1 MNYLQFDFIV
11 PQGEKTEALIAV
23 LGSYNFE
30 GFEETEQCLKA
41 FIAEDKLDGECVTTI
56 SQLFPDVS
64 YKKSI
69 IENINW
75 NQQWEE
81 NFHPVIVS
89 DFVAIRAHFHPAIA
103 EVKHEII
110 ITPKM
115 SFGTGHHA
123 TTHMMIELMQAV
135 NFAGKKVLD
144 LGTGTGVLAILAE
157 KMGATEVLAI
167 DNDEWSIENSKEN
180 IIQNNCTAINI
191 ILEDSIK
198 TPEKFEVILA
208 NINLNIILTN
218 LPSIA
223 AAAGDDADIL
233 LSGFLKQDEIT
244 VKNALITNSLL
255 FISTLQIGEWI
266 AVTAK
271 NKIITSQ

>member
-11 PQGEKTEALIAV
+11 PSGEKTEVLIAV
-23 LGSYNFE
+23 LGSLNFE

-41 FIAEDKLDGECVTTI
+41 FIAEDMLEDESIITI
-56 SQLFPDVS
+56 AGLFPEVS
-64 YKKSI
+64 YKKTI

-81 NFHPVIVS
+81 NFNPVIVS
-89 DFVAIRAHFHPAIA
+89 DFVAIRAHFHPSIT
-103 EVKHEII
+103 EVEHEII

-123 TTHMMIELMQAV
+123 TTHMMIELMQAI

-144 LGTGTGVLAILAE
+144 FGTGTGVLAILAE
-157 KMGATEVLAI
+157 KLGASAVLAI

-180 IIQNNCTAINI
+180 ITQNNCTAINI
-191 ILEDSIK
+191 ILDDSIK
-198 TPEKFEVILA
+198 TPERFDVILA

-223 AAAGDDADIL
+223 AAVSDDTDIL

-244 VKNALITNSLL
+244 VRNALTTNSLQ
-255 FISTLQIGEWI
+255 FISTLQRGEWM

-271 NKIITSQ
+271 NKIITSS

>member
-11 PQGEKTEALIAV
+11 PSGEKTEALIAV
-23 LGSYNFE
+23 LGSFNFE

-41 FIAEDKLDGECVTTI
+41 FIAEGLLEDESITTI
-56 SQLFPDVS
+56 AGLFPDIS

-81 NFHPVIVS
+81 NFHPVIVG
-89 DFVAIRAHFHPAIA
+89 DFVAIRAHFHPP
-103 EVKHEII
+103 VNSVQHEII

-123 TTHMMIELMQAV
+123 TTHMMIEQMQSI

-144 LGTGTGVLAILAE
+144 FGTGTGVLAILAE
-157 KMGATEVLAI
+157 KMGAAEVLGI
-167 DNDEWSIENSKEN
+167 DIDEWSIENSKEN
-180 IIQNNCTAINI
+180 FVQNNCTAINI
-191 ILEDSIK
+191 ILDDSIK
-198 TPEKFEVILA
+198 TPGKFDVILA
-208 NINLNIILTN
+208 NINLNIVLIN
-218 LPSIA
+218 LQSIA
-223 AAAGDDADIL
+223 AAANDTANIL

-244 VKNALITNSLL
+244 IKNALITKGLEYK
-255 FISTLQIGEWI
+255 STMQRGEWI
-266 AVTAK
+266 AITAK
-271 NKIITSQ
+271 N

>member
-11 PQGEKTEALIAV
+11 PSGEKTEALIAV
-23 LGSYNFE
+23 LGSFNFE

-41 FIAEDKLDGECVTTI
+41 FIAEDMLENESITTI
-56 SQLFPDVS
+56 AGLFPDVS
-64 YKKSI
+64 YKKSV

-81 NFHPVIVS
+81 NFHPVIVEN
-89 DFVAIRAHFHPAIA
+89 FVAIRAHFHPAIT
-103 EVKHEII
+103 EVEHEII

-123 TTHMMIELMQAV
+123 TTYMMIEQMQEI
-135 NFAGKKVLD
+135 NFVGKKVLD
-144 LGTGTGVLAILAE
+144 FGTGTGVLAILAE
-157 KMGATEVLAI
+157 KKGAIDILAI

-180 IIQNNCTAINI
+180 ITQNNCTAIKI
-191 ILEDSIK
+191 IFKDFIK
-198 TPEKFEVILA
+198 TPDKFDVILA

-223 AAAGDDADIL
+223 AAANDTAVIL
-233 LSGFLKQDEIT
+233 LSGFLKHDEIT
-244 VKNALITNSLL
+244 IKNALITNSLEHT
-255 FISTLQIGEWI
+255 STLQRGDWI
-266 AVTAK
+266 AITAK
-271 NKIITSQ
+271 K

>member
-11 PQGEKTEALIAV
+11 PQGQETEALIAV

-30 GFEETEQCLKA
+30 GFEETDLCLKA
-41 FIAEDKLDGECVTTI
+41 FIAEDKLEDESIVTI
-56 SQLFPDVS
+56 AGLFPDIS

-89 DFVAIRAHFHPAIA
+89 DFVAIRAHFHPAIT
-103 EVKHEII
+103 EVQHEII

-123 TTHMMIELMQAV
+123 TTHMMIELMQAI
-135 NFAGKKVLD
+135 NFGGKKVLD
-144 LGTGTGVLAILAE
+144 FGTGTGVLAILAE
-157 KMGATEVLAI
+157 KMGAAEVLAI
-167 DNDEWSIENSKEN
+167 DNDEWSIENSREN
-180 IIQNNCTAINI
+180 FVQNNCTATNI
-191 ILEDSIK
+191 ILDDSIK
-198 TPEKFEVILA
+198 TSEKFEVILA

-218 LPSIA
+218 LPLIA
-223 AAAGDDADIL
+223 AAANNTADIV
-233 LSGFLKQDEIT
+233 LSGFLHQDESTI
-244 VKNALITNSLL
+244 KNALITNS
-255 FISTLQIGEWI
+255 FQYTSTLQRGEWI
-266 AVTAK
+266 AITAK
-271 NKIITSQ
+271 NKLINLQ